1 MKSIVTV
8 VLRLVAFFPL
18 LPFIATALAQNAPPK
33 APVREVTDTYS
44 GTRVVDPY
52 RWMED
57 TRNPEVVEWMKA
69 QNAYARSVLD
79 RLPLR
84 NELLKRLSE
93 LSNATI
99 SISGVQRVTGKYF
112 YFKVAP
118 GENDRKL
125 YMRDDLS
132 GEERLLVDPEKLSDA
147 AKRYSINY
155 FTPSQ
160 DGRYVAY
167 GISPGGSEDAELR
180 VAETATGRDTGER
193 IDRAQFASVAWLPD
207 GRAFFYNRLQKL
219 SADEPPTE
227 RYQKSRVFLHTLGM
241 DPEKDAPMFGYEVS
255 PAVKIEPA
263 LIPFAATIPGSPY
276 VFVYL
281 TSGVEPNVR
290 IYTSP
295 LASIGKMP
303 ISWRMV
309 ADFADEVAAIDA
321 HEDELYLLTYKNTP
335 RYKVIRTSLSSPD
348 LTRAQV
354 VVPASEAV
362 VTSIAAAKD
371 ALYVQKLDG
380 GIGRLLRIDFQGGSA
395 QAIKL
400 PYDGAISN
408 VATDA
413 REPGVLLR
421 LASWTKSPTYYS
433 YDPMRKRL
441 VDTKLV
447 PPSPVDFSGIES
459 VEVKARSYDGAMVP
473 LSIIYKRGLKHDG
486 ENPTLMFGYG
496 AYGISIDPNFNAS
509 LLAGLERGVVFAF
522 AHVRG
527 GGEYGEDWHR
537 AGQKLTKINT
547 IRDFIACAEYL
558 IREKY
563 TSPAHLAGQGG
574 SAGGILIGGA
584 ITERPDLFGA
594 AIINVGVLNALRAE
608 TTPNGVP
615 NIPEFGTAKTPEGF
629 QGLLAMDAYHRVK
642 DGVAYPAVLL
652 TTGIND
658 PRVEPWMSAKMA
670 ARLQAATTSGKLVL
684 LRIDYDAGHG
694 IGSTKRQRDEE
705 LADTGA
711 FLLQQLGAPN
721 AKSAARPN
729 K

>member
-241 DPEKDAPMFGYEVS
+241 DPEKDAPLFGYEVS

-527 GGEYGEDWHR
+527 GGEYGEDWHG

-584 ITERPDLFGA
+584 ITE
-594 AIINVGVLNALRAE
+594 
-608 TTPNGVP
+608 
-615 NIPEFGTAKTPEGF
+615 
-629 QGLLAMDAYHRVK
+629 
-642 DGVAYPAVLL
+642 
-652 TTGIND
+652 
-658 PRVEPWMSAKMA
+658 
-670 ARLQAATTSGKLVL
+670 
-684 LRIDYDAGHG
+684 
-694 IGSTKRQRDEE
+694 
-705 LADTGA
+705 
-711 FLLQQLGAPN
+711 
-721 AKSAARPN
+721 
-729 K
+729 